1 MAAKT
6 SKKGSIIVGVIVL
19 LITIGLVIYFMI
31 SNSGYTKLEDLDLN
45 EYSLSEVKVD
55 DVYLNAPE
63 VSGTMIFKNGDGQEK
78 KVRLSEASISGFDSD
93 TIGSFEM
100 TVKVGSQQQTVA
112 YSVIYKDILIY
123 NVTKVAL
130 SVNDPF
136 ELDYILVPCT
146 DYNDRVVT
154 NIPLSEIF
162 DVNDFD
168 VDYVTDYE
176 MMASSEYQG
185 KNLTIKYTVGHIGYG
200 NTYAGILRENDG
212 GTLYELAEFYM
223 ISNGQDNGNGELEMY
238 YGTNSGDTFLDENW
252 AIVGFEWEVDYL
264 NDNQLIITFED
275 GQRGVYNTTTHTLEI
290 DADLFGTISTLSFEL
305 KMLRY

>member
-1 MAAKT
+1 MAAKP
-6 SKKGSIIVGVIVL
+6 SKKGSIIVDVIVL

-146 DYNDRVVT
+146 DYNDRAVT

-212 GTLYELAEFYM
+212 GTLYELDEFYM

-264 NDNQLIITFED
+264 M
-275 GQRGVYNTTTHTLEI
+275 TTN
-290 DADLFGTISTLSFEL
+290 
-305 KMLRY
+305 

>member
-1 MAAKT
+1 MAAKP
-6 SKKGSIIVGVIVL
+6 SKKGSIIVDVIVL

-146 DYNDRVVT
+146 DYNDRAVT

-212 GTLYELAEFYM
+212 GTLYELDEFYM